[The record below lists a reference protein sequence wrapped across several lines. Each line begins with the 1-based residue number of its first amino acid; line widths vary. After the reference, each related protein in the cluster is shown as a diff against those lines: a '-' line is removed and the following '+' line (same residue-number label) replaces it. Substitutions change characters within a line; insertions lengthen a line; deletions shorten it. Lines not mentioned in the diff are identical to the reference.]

1 MEALLGNLEDND
13 KKFYRSVYG
22 ALRRAK
28 FGEALIDFD
37 AERLFEI
44 CRLAGIN
51 VSSSS
56 RAFDEVEK
64 IDKLPA
70 VDSNVK
76 IEDFLYSSKEAIA
89 VLLQYCKALSKEECS
104 TAHFAVS
111 LGTDLDAN
119 FLNFIQRIGNPYPKP
134 YRTHGDFGK
143 F

>member
-1 MEALLGNLEDND
+1 M
-13 KKFYRSVYG
+13 V
-22 ALRRAK
+22 
-28 FGEALIDFD
+28 DFD

-56 RAFDEVEK
+56 RAFAEVEK

-76 IEDFLYSSKEAIA
+76 VDDFLFSSKEAID
-89 VLLQYCKALSKEECS
+89 VLCKYCRSLSKEECS
-104 TAHFAVS
+104 TSHFAVS
-111 LGTDLDAN
+111 TGTELDSN

-134 YRTHGDFGK
+134 YRLHGEFGK
-143 F
+143 FQVEQVCSNAAHMAKFNSQIH